1 MQGDLLYQ
9 LNKLTFAFFFFFQGN
24 IDFFKEVFFLMWT
37 VFIVFIEFVIIL
49 LLFYVL
55 ALWPQGLWYVSSP
68 IWTEPIPSALKGEVF
83 TTGPP
88 GKSPKRD
95 LGIIIST

>member
-1 MQGDLLYQ
+1 MCKGTYSTSSISLL
-9 LNKLTFAFFFFFQGN
+9 LLFFFQGN

-37 VFIVFIEFVIIL
+37 IFIVFIEFVIIL
-49 LLFYVL
+49 LLFYVS
-55 ALWPQGLWYVSSP
+55 AFWPQGLWYVSSP